1 MFQLMK
7 SKGGQPRLLYP
18 SSLSIAMEGII
29 RNFPDTRRLKEYSSP
44 KQALQEILKGL
55 LYEEVGKE
63 QERGEHMYK
72 QGKMNQYPSIITLNV
87 NGLNAP
93 IKRHRVAELI

>member
-29 RNFPDTRRLKEYSSP
+29 RNFPDKRRLKEYISTKP
-44 KQALQEILKGL
+44 ALQDTLKRL
-55 LYEEVGKE
+55 FKKMKE
-63 QERGEHMYK
+63 REERGTHIQK
-72 QGKMNQYPSIITLNV
+72 W
-87 NGLNAP
+87 
-93 IKRHRVAELI
+93 H